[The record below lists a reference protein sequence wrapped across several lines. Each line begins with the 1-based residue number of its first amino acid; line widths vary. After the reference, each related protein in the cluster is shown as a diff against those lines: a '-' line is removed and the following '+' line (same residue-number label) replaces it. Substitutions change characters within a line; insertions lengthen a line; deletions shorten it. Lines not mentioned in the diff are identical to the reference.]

1 MTTLDKIL
9 ILLKEQHK
17 TQKQLMEY
25 LGLGKTAFTGWR
37 NGKNTSYKKHI
48 DKIAEFFDVS
58 TDYLLGRTE
67 SVDDKKSSS
76 VFISLTPD
84 PSPETQTLLVF
95 NKNGIPDVH
104 EKVLPSDDVL
114 NEINK
119 LVNALRPYP
128 AKQINALLKIVENGG
143 NIPLNPNL
151 PPELKELVSIA
162 ANLSEDSL
170 KALIQVAKTMK

>member
-1 MTTLDKIL
+1 MRTINKIL
-9 ILLKEQHK
+9 TLLKEQNK
-17 TQKQLMEY
+17 KQKDLTDF
-25 LGLGKTAFTGWR
+25 LNVSKGVFTDWKS
-37 NGKNTSYKKHI
+37 GKNTSYKKHI

-67 SVDDKKSSS
+67 IVDDKKSSS
-76 VFISLTPD
+76 TLIHLSPD